1 MNFVLDCS
9 VTIPWLRDDQ
19 PDPYADAVLESLKD
33 RYAYVPVL
41 WSYEVANA
49 LVIAQRRNVVSAS
62 QAAQF
67 LDQIRDLNILVQT
80 IHDLKH
86 DQTLVALGHTYGLT
100 AYDGAYLKLAMVRGL
115 PLATRDEAL
124 KKACL
129 KAGVLLFKP

>member
-9 VTIPWLRDDQ
+9 VTAPWLEGERA
-19 PDPYADAVLESLKD
+19 DPYSRSVLESLEH
-33 RYAYVPVL
+33 RYALVPVL
-41 WSYEVANA
+41 WSYELANA
-49 LVIAQRRNVVSAS
+49 LVTAQKRNIIAAS
-62 QAAQF
+62 QAEHFMEQV
-67 LDQIRDLNILVQT
+67 RDLNILVQT
-80 IHDLKH
+80 VHDMKY